1 MQRRLAPARLGAA
14 VILAVSATISGF
26 ADSPSAG
33 REGSR
38 LRDPPQLVSHNGV
51 LRVRLVVER
60 RRVHVGGRKLWAL
73 TYNGHYMPPTLR
85 IRPGDRLDL
94 AMQNRLGASTN
105 LHVHGWHVS
114 PTGNSDNVIYVHIQP
129 GQTFH
134 YSYRFPGNLAPGTY
148 WYHSHED
155 PISAPQV
162 AGGCRALSSS
172 TG

>member
-1 MQRRLAPARLGAA
+1 
-14 VILAVSATISGF
+14 
-26 ADSPSAG
+26 
-33 REGSR
+33 
-38 LRDPPQLVSHNGV
+38 
-51 LRVRLVVER
+51 VER
-60 RRVHVGGRKLWAL
+60 RRVHVGDRKLWAL
-73 TYNGHYMPPTLR
+73 TYNGHYMAPTLR

-94 AMQNRLGASTN
+94 AMQNRLDRPTN
-105 LHVHGWHVS
+105 LHVHGLHVS

-162 AGGCRALSSS
+162 AGGMPGLIVVDGLKRYLPFPPGDGSSS
-172 TG
+172 GSISPTTPGGPCFAATSSTTRTPA